1 MPDPEEPIIDDEHL
15 IDEDPDTFD
24 EDDEAEPELM
34 AD

>member
-1 MPDPEEPIIDDEHL
+1 MADPEEPIIDDEHL

-24 EDDEAEPELM
+24 ADEDEAGPE